1 MFKGQNALLRMLE
14 TEQIQSI
21 WTLIFIDCMKK
32 SKTDQEKKECMKKL
46 DDKIRNKDISNACK
60 ILEDTMVH
68 DTKNI
73 KSYVSRMQ
81 KLAEKGKSN
90 ITLIAKSLYR
100 YFDLAEQ
107 INNKETLNRKI
118 KELRLSPELSKK
130 IKKMGIFTSKRG
142 TSLLISKNLYT
153 ELSEK
158 FLKDPFKNT
167 HLLWYYSRDSKL
179 LQVMPFRNKQVFFVL
194 HFLKDL
200 IPFVKASVNLGLDM
214 KNAHFFYK
222 DYPYPQ
228 RESMKKW
235 LEEQGATVKPRSY
248 IPQCLK
254 QLTES
259 SSIEIKKI
267 LIVEDGG
274 FFVPLIHREFT
285 QLIQHVIGAVEQTT
299 RGIRNAENW
308 KKEKKKNRLRF
319 PIISVATS
327 ELKNKFEPPY
337 IADAIVDN
345 IKRLLPHIALRG
357 KKAALFGCGTIG
369 MRLLERLRQNGM
381 NVTIFEPDY
390 NSQLGPDQEAF
401 SLSDSPTQTAHDKTF
416 VIGTSGN
423 KSINSQVI
431 ASLSHETY
439 LVSTSSELYEIDVDE
454 LARQSK
460 ESKILSNNKGEN
472 IGTTFILPRNR
483 HIHLLCNG
491 YPINFWGFES
501 MPEEASDLVLSLILL
516 SAAEVAA
523 GNYSTPEI
531 NPDAV
536 NQIAKK
542 YEVAKKFLEFHK
554 QG

>member
-1 MFKGQNALLRMLE
+1 MLE